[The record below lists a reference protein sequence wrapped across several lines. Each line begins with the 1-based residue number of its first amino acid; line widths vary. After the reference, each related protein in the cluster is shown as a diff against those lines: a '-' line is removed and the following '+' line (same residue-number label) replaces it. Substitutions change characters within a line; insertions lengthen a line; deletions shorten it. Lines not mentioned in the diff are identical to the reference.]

1 MRDRSSE
8 AWTGDGP
15 GRAGRLVRPFLLA
28 LSTVF
33 LYTAVTASS
42 GWNAP
47 AFAAARPRTLAVLGD
62 SYSSGEGSPPFDVLT
77 PRCRRSNQAWPRKLA
92 TMEPPATV
100 ALFAACAGAT
110 TDALNESFKGEV
122 PQLTQLRRLRTAP
135 DVVTITIG
143 GNDAGFS
150 NVILSCFAWKC
161 FWDGEDK
168 RERNLITKELPD
180 VLSANYAAVKAAAP
194 HSRILVVG
202 YPDIFPSSQR
212 KNTCKWLSNTE
223 RRQLTN
229 LNSQLN
235 RVIRRAAADADV
247 EYVAT
252 DRALRGHEICTKD
265 SWVAPIGLLPP
276 ARDLSAH
283 PTARGQQAIATAV
296 DRYLADDR
304 R

>member
-1 MRDRSSE
+1 M
-8 AWTGDGP
+8 
-15 GRAGRLVRPFLLA
+15 

-33 LYTAVTASS
+33 LYTAVTVSS
-42 GWNAP
+42 GWNAS
-47 AFAAARPRTLAVLGD
+47 AAAVPRQRTLAALGD

-77 PRCRRSNQAWPRKLA
+77 PRCRRSNQAWPRRLA
-92 TMEPPATV
+92 AMEPSTTV
-100 ALFAACAGAT
+100 ALFAACSGAT
-110 TDALNESFKGEV
+110 TDALNESFKGET
-122 PQLTQLRRLRTAP
+122 PQLTQLRQLRTAP
-135 DVVTITIG
+135 DIVTITIG
-143 GNDAGFS
+143 GNDVGFS

-161 FWDGEDK
+161 FWDGKDK
-168 RERNLITKELPD
+168 RERDLIAKKLPD

-194 HSRILVVG
+194 NSRIVVVG

-223 RRQLTN
+223 RRQLTS

-235 RVIRRAAADADV
+235 QVIRRAAGDANV

-265 SWVAPIGLLPP
+265 SWVAPIGLFPP

-296 DRYLADDR
+296 DRRLAADR

>member
-1 MRDRSSE
+1 MRDRSSR
-8 AWTGDGP
+8 AW
-15 GRAGRLVRPFLLA
+15 AGRGAGRSGRLARPFLLV

-33 LYTAVTASS
+33 LYTAVTVSS
-42 GWNAP
+42 GWNAS
-47 AFAAARPRTLAVLGD
+47 AAAVPRQRTLAALGD

-77 PRCRRSNQAWPRKLA
+77 PRCRRSNQAWPRRLA
-92 TMEPPATV
+92 AMEPSTTV
-100 ALFAACAGAT
+100 ALFAACSGAT
-110 TDALNESFKGEV
+110 TDALNESFKGET
-122 PQLTQLRRLRTAP
+122 PQLTQLRQLRTAP
-135 DVVTITIG
+135 DIVTITIG
-143 GNDAGFS
+143 GNDVGFS

-161 FWDGEDK
+161 FWDGKDK
-168 RERNLITKELPD
+168 RERDLIAKKLPD

-194 HSRILVVG
+194 NSRIVVVG

-223 RRQLTN
+223 RRQLTS

-235 RVIRRAAADADV
+235 QVIRRAAGDANV

-265 SWVAPIGLLPP
+265 SWVAPIGLFPP

-296 DRYLADDR
+296 DRRLAADR